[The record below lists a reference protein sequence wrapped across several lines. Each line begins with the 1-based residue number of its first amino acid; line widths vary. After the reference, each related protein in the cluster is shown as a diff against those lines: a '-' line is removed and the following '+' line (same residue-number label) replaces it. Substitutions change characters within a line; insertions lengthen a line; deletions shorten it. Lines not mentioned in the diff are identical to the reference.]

1 MKSEYRSIPLG
12 LIDVPADRLRE
23 VSADRVEILSK
34 DIAANGLLQPI
45 GLVEE
50 ATGRFTLMF
59 GAHRLAAIRLLKRD
73 EIDARVT
80 AAAWLHEQD
89 RRIAEIMENLNR
101 EQLTKLQ
108 RAESLAE
115 LKRVYEELH
124 PQTKNGAQ
132 GGRGGKRNESE
143 IFSFS
148 RDAAARTGLDKRSI
162 EVAVQIVRN
171 LAEDT
176 KTRVRGTWLADHQA
190 GLKLLS
196 GQTPDMQEKVCD
208 LLFATPPEASNV
220 AEAIILAEGRR
231 LPSAADK
238 LFASVQNSFG
248 NLSDKQRFSF
258 FDLHEHAVRS
268 YAQEKGWL

>member
-1 MKSEYRSIPLG
+1 MKSDYRSIPLH

-23 VSADRVEILSK
+23 TSTDRVETLSK
-34 DIAANGLLQPI
+34 DIEANGLLQPI

-50 ATGRFTLMF
+50 SNGRFVLMF
-59 GAHRLAAIRLLKRD
+59 GAHRLAAFQRLMRD

-80 AAAWLHEQD
+80 PAAWIKAQE
-89 RRIAEIMENLNR
+89 RRVIEIMENLNR

-108 RAESLAE
+108 RAESLAD

-124 PQTKNGAQ
+124 PETKKGVA
-132 GGRGGKRNESE
+132 GGKARQGAASE
-143 IFSFS
+143 IFSFAKE
-148 RDAAARTGLDKRSI
+148 AAARTGLDKRSI

-171 LAEDT
+171 LGEDT

-196 GQTPDMQEKVCD
+196 GQTADMQEKVCD

>member
-1 MKSEYRSIPLG
+1 MKSDYRPIPLH

-23 VSADRVEILSK
+23 TSTDRVETLSK
-34 DIAANGLLQPI
+34 DIEANGLLQPI

-50 ATGRFTLMF
+50 SNGRFILMF
-59 GAHRLAAIRLLKRD
+59 GAHRLAAFQRLKRD

-80 AAAWLHEQD
+80 PAAWIKAQE
-89 RRIAEIMENLNR
+89 RRVIEIMENLDR

-124 PQTKNGAQ
+124 PETKKGVA
-132 GGRGGKRNESE
+132 GGKARQGAASE
-143 IFSFS
+143 IFSFAKE
-148 RDAAARTGLDKRSI
+148 AAARTGLDKRSI

-196 GQTPDMQEKVCD
+196 GQTADMQEKVCD

-220 AEAIILAEGRR
+220 TEAIVLAEGRR

-258 FDLHEHAVRS
+258 FDLHEQAVRT

>member
-1 MKSEYRSIPLG
+1 MKSEYHSISID

-23 VSADRVEILSK
+23 TNADRVETLSK
-34 DIAANGLLQPI
+34 DIEANGLLQPI
-45 GLVEE
+45 GLADEGN
-50 ATGRFTLMF
+50 GRYTLMF
-59 GAHRLAAIRLLKRD
+59 GAHRLAAFQRLKRF

-80 AAAWLHEQD
+80 SAKWMHQQQ
-89 RRIAEIMENLNR
+89 RRVVEIMENLNR

-108 RAESLAE
+108 RAESLTD
-115 LKRVYEELH
+115 LKRIYEELH
-124 PQTKNGAQ
+124 PETKKGVA
-132 GGRGGKRNESE
+132 GGKARQGAASE
-143 IFSFS
+143 IFSFAKE
-148 RDAAARTGLDKRSI
+148 AAARTGLDKRSI

-171 LAEDT
+171 LDEDT

-196 GQTPDMQEKVCD
+196 EQPADLQDKVCD

-220 AEAIILAEGRR
+220 AEAIVLAEGRR

-248 NLSDKQRFSF
+248 RMSEKQRTSF
-258 FDLHEHAVRS
+258 FDLHEQAVRS
-268 YAQEKGWL
+268 YVQEKGWL